1 MYLLSSQLNCANFEH
16 GTNQNYSLTERYV
29 FSLPQ
34 FINTDINFNSN
45 FVNQV
50 KFMGTNEISTVVTIG
65 LNSVDM

>member
-16 GTNQNYSLTERYV
+16 GTNHNYSLTECYV
-29 FSLPQ
+29 FGLPQ
-34 FINTDINFNSN
+34 FINANINFNSN

-65 LNSVDM
+65 LNTVDM